1 MTQENGTQE
10 NETQENGTK
19 KIGTKDNGMLA
30 IRRRSLLGAAGALAT
45 GAAIPRAMAA
55 DQPPIGTWPAGASG
69 SSVFVGLCTPLTGT
83 YAAAGADERKGFEL
97 AIAHLNEGNELFRK
111 TSPLTTKG
119 VLGKTVA
126 FDVADSEAKPNTA
139 VQAQSRFISEKKAIM
154 IAGSVSSAVAVAIN
168 KLAQREH
175 VIYLPMITGSNDT
188 SGKDCTRYSFRAS
201 HYAYTAANA
210 ISPELIKALGKG
222 KKVAYLTPDYTYGHS
237 VTGSMQ
243 EFLKPAGWTT
253 VTDQVCP
260 LGAPD
265 YSSFLL
271 NISNSGADVL
281 INVNFGNDAVT
292 SVKQAKQFGILDKMT
307 LVMPYL
313 SPFLSKEAGPELMQ
327 GVYGTTEFWW
337 TLGDKYPAA
346 KQFVDAFS
354 AKYGYKPE
362 WGAHIAYMQVAMWAD
377 AVEHAKTFY
386 PPAVIESYE
395 SGRTINS
402 DIGPVKWRAA
412 DHQLIRPVIVTK
424 GKKVA
429 DMKSPDDY
437 FEIVSVVPGDNL
449 MQAPDA
455 FGCKLGPAT

>member
-1 MTQENGTQE
+1 MSDL
-10 NETQENGTK
+10 
-19 KIGTKDNGMLA
+19 KDAIPFELPRRGLLGLA
-30 IRRRSLLGAAGALAT
+30 GGLGAAALLPAFAR
-45 GAAIPRAMAA
+45 AAN
-55 DQPPIGTWPAGASG
+55 PPIGTWPAGTEG

-83 YAAAGADERKGFEL
+83 YAAAGTDERKGFEL
-97 AIAHLNEGNELFRK
+97 AVEHLNAGNELIRK
-111 TSPLTTKG
+111 ISTLTTKG
-119 VLGKTVA
+119 VLGKTVT

-139 VQAQSRFISEKKAIM
+139 VQAQTRFISEKKAIM
-154 IAGSVSSAVAVAIN
+154 IAGSVSSAVAVALN

-175 VIYLPMITGSNDT
+175 VLYLPLVTGSNDT
-188 SGKDCTRYSFRAS
+188 TGKDCVRYSFRAS
-201 HYAYTAANA
+201 HYAYTAAAA
-210 ISPELIKALGKG
+210 IAPELIAALGKN

-271 NISNSGADVL
+271 NIANSGADVL
-281 INVNFGNDAVT
+281 INVNFGNDAVG
-292 SVKQAKQFGILDKMT
+292 SIKQAKQFGILDKMK

-313 SPFLSKEAGPELMQ
+313 SPFLSKEVGADLMQ

-337 TLGDKYPAA
+337 TLGDTNPIA
-346 KQFVDAFS
+346 KGFVDTFN

-362 WGAHIAYMQVAMWAD
+362 WAAHVAYMQVALWAD

-386 PPAVIESYE
+386 PPDVIKSYE
-395 SGRTINS
+395 AGRTIQTS
-402 DIGPVKWRAA
+402 LGPVHWRAE
-412 DHQLIRPVIVTK
+412 DHQLVRPVVVVQ
-424 GKKVA
+424 GKKTSA
-429 DMKSPDDY
+429 MKSPDDY
-437 FEIVSVVPGDNL
+437 WDVVKLVPGESV
-449 MQAPDA
+449 MQKPDA